1 MKILMTLYQ
10 IQDYGGIINHVEFL
24 AKGLKELGHEV
35 DLCMLVP
42 KHQIKERFKPIGGMF
57 EKAGT
62 GYSHHQAK
70 GWPNIRKYPY
80 LNDRVRQRFREN
92 CSKYDAVLWHIPVPT
107 LNKDNKGVS
116 EWVELYD
123 NGSKNIAIIHDGNLP
138 KLYPHLL
145 LVSKWFHSAVC
156 VHESAFHSARY
167 HLDIP
172 RKMIVNPFDQSGMVT
187 ELDWERRE
195 GFAAIQVFK
204 AWKRVDTL
212 IRAIPY
218 IDEYDSNPLRK
229 VTKCIGGA
237 GIEYRYMTSKEK
249 CKPKYFDTD
258 GNKIWDVALA
268 NGMEYVGTIPNSH
281 VLEIL
286 KDRKLQIDP
295 SWSKKYSEYGAH
307 FNRTTVEAMI
317 MGAVPVATD
326 LGMKNSQ
333 IFYGGENFIEVPHTA
348 TPEEFAEIINQGMN
362 DEFVWRKI
370 RENNISLLKQFE
382 MKTVAQEYIDL
393 ILHSKQKLE
402 NTCFTETQSP
412 VEGFQYFTETYNN
425 RVIKSYLKEPAKVA
439 CDKNLAFFNIPP
451 HFNAHTGAQLSF

>member
-57 EKAGT
+57 EKVGT

-80 LNDRVRQRFREN
+80 LNNRVRQQFREN

-156 VHESAFHSARY
+156 VHESAFHSAVD
-167 HLDIP
+167 LDMY
-172 RKMIVNPFDQSGMVT
+172 RKMIVNPFDLSSMVT

-348 TPEEFAEIINQGMN
+348 TPEEFAEIINDGMN
-362 DEFVWRKI
+362 QRSIWEKI
-370 RENNISLLKQFE
+370 RENNSALLEQFE

-393 ILHSKQKLE
+393 ITASHERLE
-402 NTCFTETQSP
+402 HVRGIARFGIMKGGP
-412 VEGFQYFTETYNN
+412 NN
-425 RVIKSYLKEPAKVA
+425 PAKVA

>member
-35 DLCMLVP
+35 DFCMLVP
-42 KHQIKERFKPIGGMF
+42 KHEIKERFKLIGGDYD
-57 EKAGT
+57 KVGT

-70 GWPNIRKYPY
+70 GWANLRKYPY

-107 LNKDNKGVS
+107 LNKDNKGVD
-116 EWVELYD
+116 EWVELYN
-123 NGSKNIAIIHDGNLP
+123 NGTKNIAIIHDGNLP

-145 LVSKWFHSAVC
+145 LVSKWFHGAVC
-156 VHESAFHSARY
+156 VHESAFHSAVN
-167 HLDIP
+167 LDIP
-172 RKMIVNPFDQSGMVT
+172 RKMIVNPFDLSNTVT
-187 ELDWERRE
+187 EIDWERRE

-249 CKPKYFDTD
+249 CKPQYFDTD

-307 FNRTTVEAMI
+307 FNRTTVEAMM

-326 LGMKNSQ
+326 LGMKNSE

-348 TPEEFAEIINQGMN
+348 TPKEFAGIINDGMN
-362 DEFVWRKI
+362 NRYQWESI
-370 RENNISLLKQFE
+370 RANNISLLKMFE

-393 ILHSKQKLE
+393 IADA
-402 NTCFTETQSP
+402 
-412 VEGFQYFTETYNN
+412 N
-425 RVIKSYLKEPAKVA
+425 RWVTMKIGNPSVGLKNS

-451 HFNAHTGAQLSF
+451 HFNAHTGTQLSF

>member
-57 EKAGT
+57 EKVGT

-156 VHESAFHSARY
+156 VHESAFHSAVD
-167 HLDIP
+167 LDMY
-172 RKMIVNPFDQSGMVT
+172 RKMIVNPFDLSSMVT

-348 TPEEFAEIINQGMN
+348 APEEFAEIINDGMN
-362 DEFVWRKI
+362 QRSTWESI
-370 RENNISLLKQFE
+370 RENNSVLLEQFE
-382 MKTVAQEYIDL
+382 MKAVAQEYIDL
-393 ILHSKQKLE
+393 IIASHERLE
-402 NTCFTETQSP
+402 HVRGIARYGIMKGSP
-412 VEGFQYFTETYNN
+412 NN
-425 RVIKSYLKEPAKVA
+425 PAKVA

>member
-35 DLCMLVP
+35 DFCMLVP
-42 KHQIKERFKPIGGMF
+42 KHQIKERFKPIGGDYD
-57 EKAGT
+57 KVGT

-107 LNKDNKGVS
+107 LNKDNKGVD

-123 NGSKNIAIIHDGNLP
+123 NGTKNIAIIHDGNLP

-145 LVSKWFHSAVC
+145 LVSKWFHGAVC
-156 VHESAFHSARY
+156 VHESAFHSAVN
-167 HLDIP
+167 LDIP
-172 RKMIVNPFDQSGMVT
+172 RKMIVNPFDLSNTVT
-187 ELDWERRE
+187 EIDWERRE

-229 VTKCIGGA
+229 VTKCVGGA

-307 FNRTTVEAMI
+307 FNRTTVEAMM

-326 LGMKNSQ
+326 LGMKNSE

-348 TPEEFAEIINQGMN
+348 TPDEFADIINDGMN
-362 DEFVWRKI
+362 NRYQWESI
-370 RENNISLLKQFE
+370 RANNISLLKMFE

-393 ILHSKQKLE
+393 IADANRWVTMPIGNPS
-402 NTCFTETQSP
+402 
-412 VEGFQYFTETYNN
+412 VE
-425 RVIKSYLKEPAKVA
+425 LKNS
-439 CDKNLAFFNIPP
+439 CDKNLDFFNIPP
-451 HFNAHTGAQLSF
+451 HFNARTGTQLNF

>member
-35 DLCMLVP
+35 DFCMLVP
-42 KHQIKERFKPIGGMF
+42 KHQIKERFKPIGGDYD
-57 EKAGT
+57 KVGT

-107 LNKDNKGVS
+107 LNKDNKGVD

-123 NGSKNIAIIHDGNLP
+123 NGTKNIAIIHDGNLP

-145 LVSKWFHSAVC
+145 LVSKWFHGAVC
-156 VHESAFHSARY
+156 VHESAFHSAVN
-167 HLDIP
+167 LDIP
-172 RKMIVNPFDQSGMVT
+172 RKMIVNPFDLSNTVT
-187 ELDWERRE
+187 EIDWERRE

-229 VTKCIGGA
+229 VTKCVGGA

-307 FNRTTVEAMI
+307 FNRTTVEAMM

-326 LGMKNSQ
+326 LGMKNSE

-348 TPEEFAEIINQGMN
+348 TPDEFADIINDGMN
-362 DEFVWRKI
+362 NRYQWESI
-370 RENNISLLKQFE
+370 RANNISLLKMFE

-393 ILHSKQKLE
+393 IADANRWVTMPIGNPS
-402 NTCFTETQSP
+402 
-412 VEGFQYFTETYNN
+412 VE
-425 RVIKSYLKEPAKVA
+425 LKNS
-439 CDKNLAFFNIPP
+439 CDKNLDFFNIPP
-451 HFNAHTGAQLSF
+451 HFNARTGTQLSF

>member
-35 DLCMLVP
+35 DFCMLVP
-42 KHQIKERFKPIGGMF
+42 KHQIKERFKLMEAF
-57 EKAGT
+57 YEKVGT

-70 GWPNIRKYPY
+70 GWANLRKIPY
-80 LNDRVRQRFREN
+80 LNDRVRQRFREK

-107 LNKDNKGVS
+107 LNKDNKGVD
-116 EWVELYD
+116 EWVELYN
-123 NGSKNIAIIHDGNLP
+123 NGTKNIAIIHDGNLP

-145 LVSKWFHSAVC
+145 LVSKWFHGAVC
-156 VHESAFHSARY
+156 VHESAFHSAVN
-167 HLDIP
+167 LDIP
-172 RKMIVNPFDQSGMVT
+172 RKMIVNPFDLSNTVT
-187 ELDWERRE
+187 EIDWERRE

-249 CKPKYFDTD
+249 CKPQYFDTD

-307 FNRTTVEAMI
+307 FNRTTVEAMM

-326 LGMKNSQ
+326 LGMKNSE

-348 TPEEFAEIINQGMN
+348 TPKEFAGIINDGMN
-362 DEFVWRKI
+362 NRYQWESI
-370 RENNISLLKQFE
+370 RANNISLLKMFE

-393 ILHSKQKLE
+393 IADA
-402 NTCFTETQSP
+402 
-412 VEGFQYFTETYNN
+412 N
-425 RVIKSYLKEPAKVA
+425 RWVTMKIGNPSVGLKNS

-451 HFNAHTGAQLSF
+451 HFNAHTGTQLSF

>member
-10 IQDYGGIINHVEFL
+10 IQDYGGIINHAEFL
-24 AKGLKELGHEV
+24 AKGLKELGHQV
-35 DLCMLVP
+35 DFCMLVP
-42 KHQIKERFKPIGGMF
+42 KHKISKRATGHGVDYETT
-57 EKAGT
+57 GT

-70 GWPNIRKYPY
+70 GWFGLPKIAY
-80 LNDRVRQRFREN
+80 LDKTVRQRFREK

-116 EWVELYD
+116 EWVDLYD

-156 VHESAFHSARY
+156 VHESAFHSAVD
-167 HLDIP
+167 LDMY
-172 RKMIVNPFDQSGMVT
+172 RKMIVNPFDLSSMVT

-218 IDEYDSNPLRK
+218 IDEYDSNPLRR

-249 CKPKYFDTD
+249 CKPQYFDEH
-258 GNKIWDVALA
+258 GNKIWDVALE
-268 NGMEYVGTIPNSH
+268 NGMEYVGTVPNSH

-286 KDRKLQIDP
+286 KNRKLQIDP

-348 TPEEFAEIINQGMN
+348 TPKEFAEIINDGMN
-362 DEFVWRKI
+362 QRSTWESI
-370 RENNISLLKQFE
+370 RENNSVLLEQFE
-382 MKTVAQEYIDL
+382 MKAVAQEYIDL
-393 ILHSKQKLE
+393 ITASHERLE
-402 NTCFTETQSP
+402 HVRGIARYGIMKGGP
-412 VEGFQYFTETYNN
+412 NN
-425 RVIKSYLKEPAKVA
+425 PAKVA

-451 HFNAHTGAQLSF
+451 HFNAHTGTQLSF

>member
-35 DLCMLVP
+35 DFCMLVP
-42 KHQIKERFKPIGGMF
+42 KHQIKERFKPIGGDYD
-57 EKAGT
+57 KVGT

-70 GWPNIRKYPY
+70 GWPNIPKIFY
-80 LNDRVRQRFREN
+80 LNDSVRQRFREN

-107 LNKDNKGVS
+107 LNKDNKGVD
-116 EWVELYD
+116 EWVELYN
-123 NGSKNIAIIHDGNLP
+123 NGTKNIAIIHDGNLP

-145 LVSKWFHSAVC
+145 LVSKWFHGAVC
-156 VHESAFHSARY
+156 VHESAFHSAVN
-167 HLDIP
+167 LDIP
-172 RKMIVNPFDQSGMVT
+172 RKMIVNPFDLSNTVT
-187 ELDWERRE
+187 EIDWERRE

-229 VTKCIGGA
+229 VTKCVGGA

-307 FNRTTVEAMI
+307 FNRTTVEAMM

-326 LGMKNSQ
+326 LGMKNSE
-333 IFYGGENFIEVPHTA
+333 IFYGGENFIEFPHTA
-348 TPEEFAEIINQGMN
+348 TPDEFADIINDGMN
-362 DEFVWRKI
+362 NRYQWESI
-370 RENNISLLKQFE
+370 RANNISLLKMFE

-393 ILHSKQKLE
+393 IADANRWVTMPIGNPS
-402 NTCFTETQSP
+402 
-412 VEGFQYFTETYNN
+412 VE
-425 RVIKSYLKEPAKVA
+425 LKNS
-439 CDKNLAFFNIPP
+439 CDKNLDFFNIPP
-451 HFNAHTGAQLSF
+451 HFNARTGTQLSF